1 MNSYMKNYFLER
13 IMKKHSRIISILL
26 AMMMVMTSLSIAFAL
41 DEPAEGTQ
49 GNDPAVTG
57 ETPSGQET
65 GEDPEGDENDEGN
78 NSVIN
83 DLVEGLERPS
93 VTVIVNYVDELDKKI
108 VNPVTKEPVDPVTQE
123 VEFVKNADGVYE
135 GSYSIESPKVPGY
148 APDKKVVEGT
158 VNRDSES
165 PTVITV
171 KYTPSPADP
180 VKNFKL
186 HPAYNCIILTW
197 DTVED
202 AKSYVIQRSTTK
214 SGYYTDIATVQNT
227 DGNQITYWDRTANGI
242 DSSKH
247 TARTYYYKVL
257 SVSVTDIRS
266 PQPATASNTCV
277 RPMYEKLVF
286 KWAEDGNELTSHD
299 GKNKTIYFGTGT
311 EVTAMGFN
319 GGKYE
324 FWYNGYYFTA
334 SFIRFK
340 NQRADYQPNDS
351 NAVGSATSYSGR
363 WGRQN
368 YASASG
374 VGDNYQGIR
383 FYDKI
388 SAESFVNATGK
399 TSRTRYLIW
408 VSTFT
413 QHLYVFQGTKGNWK
427 LIKDWECSTGAP
439 QSPTP
444 SGTDKEIWQQPSNSD
459 YNRKPN
465 PSIDWWSKFQT
476 DNSIHGQLSHYEF
489 GAPQSN
495 GCVRNYDENAKWIY
509 YNCDVGT
516 GVIIY

>member
-1 MNSYMKNYFLER
+1 MKNYFLER

-158 VNRDSES
+158 VNHDSES

-171 KYTPSPADP
+171 KYTPAPADP
-180 VKNFKL
+180 VTNFKL
-186 HPAYNCIILTW
+186 HPAYNSIILTW
-197 DTVED
+197 DKVED

-214 SGYYTDIATVQNT
+214 SGTYTDIAIIQNNGGDKFSYT
-227 DGNQITYWDRTANGI
+227 DKGANGV
-242 DSSKH
+242 DSSKR
-247 TARTYYYKVL
+247 TARTYYYKVY

-277 RPMYEKLVF
+277 RPIYEKIVF
-286 KWAEDGNELTSHD
+286 DPVEMFPWLRTFIGRIID
-299 GKNKTIYFGTGT
+299 
-311 EVTAMGFN
+311 
-319 GGKYE
+319 
-324 FWYNGYYFTA
+324 
-334 SFIRFK
+334 IRFI
-340 NQRADYQPNDS
+340 NLDNDM
-351 NAVGSATSYSGR
+351 NETSENGR
-363 WGRQN
+363 MR
-368 YASASG
+368 
-374 VGDNYQGIR
+374 
-383 FYDKI
+383 
-388 SAESFVNATGK
+388 
-399 TSRTRYLIW
+399 
-408 VSTFT
+408 
-413 QHLYVFQGTKGNWK
+413 
-427 LIKDWECSTGAP
+427 
-439 QSPTP
+439 
-444 SGTDKEIWQQPSNSD
+444 
-459 YNRKPN
+459 
-465 PSIDWWSKFQT
+465 SKFLKDIKNMEQMY
-476 DNSIHGQLSHYEF
+476 L
-489 GAPQSN
+489 
-495 GCVRNYDENAKWIY
+495 
-509 YNCDVGT
+509 
-516 GVIIY
+516 